1 VSSDLPLRAN
11 KERAAFVLIPLL
23 FLHLVLLSL
32 QIERPSGTRLFKTW
46 IMAVQAPI
54 ITASS
59 AFTRG
64 VQHVWHGYV
73 WMVGARSENEQ
84 LRQTVRRLS
93 QLNSAY
99 EQVRQENIRLYRLIS
114 IRENV
119 GYQSIGARVVARSP
133 SFLSNILYLDR
144 GSEDGVCVDAPVLS
158 GDGIIGRTVLVS
170 KHQSQVQLI
179 TNGDASIGAMLEK
192 SRTPGVLMG
201 TGNPLMDLNYISN
214 TEPITLGD
222 IILSS
227 GLDGIFPKGFV
238 IGKVVKL
245 QKGKDVFQSIKVEP
259 GIDFIHL
266 EEVIVLLGEFK
277 PPNGSVSK

>member
-1 VSSDLPLRAN
+1 VFRDLPLKAK

-23 FLHLVLLSL
+23 FMHLVLLSL
-32 QIERPSGTRLFKTW
+32 QIERPTGTRLFKTW
-46 IMAVQAPI
+46 IMAAQAPI
-54 ITASS
+54 ITVSS
-59 AFTRG
+59 ALARG
-64 VQHVWHGYV
+64 VQHVWRGYL
-73 WMVGARSENEQ
+73 WTVGARSENEQ

-99 EQVRQENIRLYRLIS
+99 EQARQENIRLCRLLS

-119 GYQSIGARVVARSP
+119 GYRSIGARVVARSP
-133 SFLSNILYLDR
+133 SFLSNIVYIDR
-144 GSEDGVCVDAPVLS
+144 GSENGVRVDAPVLS

-214 TEPITLGD
+214 TESVALGD
-222 IILSS
+222 LVLSS
-227 GLDGIFPKGFV
+227 GLDGIFPKGFA
-238 IGKVVKL
+238 IGKVVEL
-245 QKGKDVFQSIKVEP
+245 HKGKDVFQSIKIEP

-266 EEVIVLLGEFK
+266 EEVIVLLDESK
-277 PPNGSVSK
+277 PLNGSISK